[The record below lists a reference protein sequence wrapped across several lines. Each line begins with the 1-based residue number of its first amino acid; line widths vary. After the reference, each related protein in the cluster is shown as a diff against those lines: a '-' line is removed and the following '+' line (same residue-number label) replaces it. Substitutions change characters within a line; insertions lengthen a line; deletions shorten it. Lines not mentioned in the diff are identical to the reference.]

1 MASKPKP
8 GSAGAAGEHAA
19 NSVAPSQP
27 HAPPPSLGLK
37 IAHGF
42 GSSALGIKEGG
53 FNYFLLLFYG
63 TVVGLEPGLV
73 GLSILI
79 ALVFDAIS
87 DPVVGYWSDNL
98 RSRWGRRH
106 PFMYA
111 SAIPVGLSYFLLWN
125 PPEWSQT
132 GLFVYLTVL
141 AIVIRTFI
149 TLYETPSSALLPEI
163 SHDYEE
169 RTSIQSFR
177 IFFAWASGNMMS
189 VILFGVLLAGPLGM
203 QDRAGYETYGIIA
216 SCVIFAAIV
225 VSSLATHHRIP
236 TLSKPQ
242 KATEPFNLARLFR
255 EMFQVLSEPSF
266 IVLFIATVVFS
277 VALGLNTSLAFLM
290 LNHFWGLSEYQIFI
304 WTATVFVS
312 AGLALAIAP
321 RIGRALGK
329 KKAAL
334 VLGFI
339 AFTIQ
344 PAPYLLRLVDLMP
357 QNGDPVLF
365 PLLLVINTIDLAL
378 IIAVQMLSYAMT
390 ADLVESNQLRTGRR
404 NEGVYYA
411 AMTFT
416 RKTTQG
422 LGVLAA
428 GLILSAIA
436 FPQGD
441 SLANVPED
449 TVWMLGASYAPAL
462 LVLYMIA
469 LFCLSRYKID
479 KAQHEANLAALS
491 GK

>member
-1 MASKPKP
+1 MASIA
-8 GSAGAAGEHAA
+8 GADDTSAGTSE
-19 NSVAPSQP
+19 
-27 HAPPPSLGLK
+27 PPPLSLGLK
-37 IAHGF
+37 VAHGF

-53 FNYFLLLFYG
+53 FSYFLLLFYG

-87 DPVVGYWSDNL
+87 DPLVGYWSDNF
-98 RSRWGRRH
+98 RSHLGRRH

-125 PPEWSQT
+125 PPDWSQT
-132 GLFVYLTVL
+132 GLFFYLTFL
-141 AIVIRTFI
+141 AIGIRTFI
-149 TLYETPSSALLPEI
+149 TLYETPSSALLPEL
-163 SHDYEE
+163 SRDYEE

-177 IFFAWASGNMMS
+177 IFFGWASGNLMS
-189 VILFGVLLAGPLGM
+189 VLLFGVLLAGPLGM
-203 QDRAGYETYGIIA
+203 QDRSGFETYGIIA

-225 VSSLATHHRIP
+225 VSSMATHHRIP
-236 TLSKPQ
+236 TLTKPAQ
-242 KATEPFNLARLFR
+242 ATEPFSFARIMR
-255 EMFQVLSEPSF
+255 EMFEILSERSF
-266 IVLFIATVVFS
+266 IVLFVATVVFS
-277 VALGLNTSLAFLM
+277 VAVGLNTSLAFLM
-290 LNHFWGLSEYQIFI
+290 LKHFWGLSEYQIFI
-304 WTATVFVS
+304 WTSTVFLS
-312 AGLALAIAP
+312 AGLALFLAP
-321 RIGRALGK
+321 KVGRKLGK

-334 VLGFI
+334 LLGFF

-357 QNGDPVLF
+357 ENGDPILF
-365 PLLLVINTIDLAL
+365 PLLVIVNTVDLAL

-428 GLILSAIA
+428 GLILSGIA
-436 FPQGD
+436 FPQGEE
-441 SLANVPED
+441 LANVPEE
-449 TVWMLGASYAPAL
+449 TLWNLGAAYAPSL
-462 LVLYMIA
+462 LVLYLAA
-469 LFCLSRYKID
+469 LFCLSRYTID

-491 GK
+491 STSD

>member
-1 MASKPKP
+1 MART
-8 GSAGAAGEHAA
+8 ANAGESAVG
-19 NSVAPSQP
+19 SVPPA
-27 HAPPPSLGLK
+27 PPSLGLK

-87 DPVVGYWSDNL
+87 DPIVGYWSDNF
-98 RSRWGRRH
+98 RSRFGRRH

-125 PPEWSQT
+125 PPDWSQM
-132 GLFVYLTVL
+132 GLFLYLTIL
-141 AIVIRTFI
+141 AIGIRTFI
-149 TLYETPSSALLPEI
+149 TFYETPSSALLPEL
-163 SHDYEE
+163 SRDYEE

-177 IFFAWASGNMMS
+177 IFFGWASGNLMS
-189 VILFGVLLAGPLGM
+189 VLLFGVLLAGPLGM
-203 QDRAGYETYGIIA
+203 QDRSGFETYGIIA
-216 SCVIFAAIV
+216 SGVIFAAIII
-225 VSSLATHHRIP
+225 SSMATHHRIP
-236 TLSKPQ
+236 ILTKPPR
-242 KATEPFNLARLFR
+242 ATEPFGLARIMR
-255 EMFQVLSEPSF
+255 EMFEVLSERSF

-277 VALGLNTSLAFLM
+277 IAVGLNTSLAFLM
-290 LNHFWGLSEYQIFI
+290 LKHFWGLSEYQIFI
-304 WTATVFVS
+304 WTSTVFLS
-312 AGLALAIAP
+312 AGLALFLAP
-321 RIGRALGK
+321 KVGRKLGK

-334 VLGFI
+334 LLGFF

-344 PAPYLLRLVDLMP
+344 PTPYLLRLVDLMP
-357 QNGDPVLF
+357 ENGDPILF
-365 PLLLVINTIDLAL
+365 PLLVIVNTVDLAL

-428 GLILSAIA
+428 GLILSGIA
-436 FPQGD
+436 FPQGED
-441 SLANVPED
+441 LANVPEE
-449 TVWMLGASYAPAL
+449 TLWNLGAAYAPSL
-462 LVLYMIA
+462 LVLYLVA

-491 GK
+491 KQSE